1 VCAFGVTLTPP
12 AWQAN
17 IREEIF
23 VSERKLKKK
32 KIMSLHISGRATA
45 R

>member
-1 VCAFGVTLTPP
+1 LTPP

-32 KIMSLHISGRATA
+32 KNYVTPHIWKSYSQVGA
-45 R
+45 